1 MLFYLSVSFFGISMF
16 NKKFPV
22 HTICPL
28 FEISVNF
35 KVLTMH
41 TAVQ

>member
-1 MLFYLSVSFFGISMF
+1 MLFYLSVSSFG

-28 FEISVNF
+28 FEIGVNV
-35 KVLTMH
+35 KVPTMH